1 MRRHIL
7 AAAGALALSA
17 ILPFTASAQAVRG
30 VTDTEIVIGT
40 YTDLSGV
47 TVAWGVNNSNA
58 IRMAFE
64 EINAKGG
71 IHGRKIRY
79 ILEDNQY
86 QVPRSIQA
94 ANKLIN
100 RDNVFLLI
108 ANGGTPMN
116 NAVMPDQLSKG
127 VPNMFPLTSAR
138 SMYEPYHRL
147 KFGLASSYYDQMRS
161 AVKLLAER
169 GRKKIC
175 AMYQDTDFGRDVMD
189 GARDQLKA
197 MNMSLAAETAHKPT
211 DADFSASVAKLKDA
225 GCDAILLGTI
235 VRDTNQIVAAVRKTG
250 WDVPIMAQVAAYDS
264 AVAEVP
270 GGVTEGIE
278 CMTSVLFVGKDDP
291 RPAGLPEELPRQVR
305 PRTQLRRPDRLFRR
319 PGADPGPAERRPQSH
334 AGQLHRRHG
343 EHQELRRHLR
353 LAVDELRPQH
363 PPGLQQELR
372 GGGEERQV
380 GAVAQ
385 GADRLLIPGPSGTG
399 RPRGNA
405 GSFCFMTITCH
416 LHNASSSGIIIS
428 ISIIIIHTHSD
439 DSTPSSCRHFIS
451 ILKQHGAT
459 PRLRSLPRHRDTHAT
474 MRASPP

>member
-127 VPNMFPLTSAR
+127 VPNLFPLTSAR

-161 AVKLLAER
+161 AVKLLAEL

-291 RPAGLPEELPRQVR
+291 RPAVQAFLKNYRDKYGREPNFAAQIGYSAAQVLI
-305 PRTQLRRPDRLFRR
+305 Q
-319 PGADPGPAERRPQSH
+319 
-334 AGQLHRRHG
+334 
-343 EHQELRRHLR
+343 
-353 LAVDELRPQH
+353 
-363 PPGLQQELR
+363 GLQ
-372 GGGEERQV
+372 
-380 GAVAQ
+380 
-385 GADRLLIPGPSGTG
+385 
-399 RPRGNA
+399 NA
-405 GSFCFMTITCH
+405 GRNLTLDSFIAGME
-416 LHNASSSGIIIS
+416 S
-428 ISIIIIHTHSD
+428 IKNFD
-439 DSTPSSCRHFIS
+439 DIFGSPSMSYGPNIRQGS
-451 ILKQHGAT
+451 NKSYVAVVKNGKWEQSLKEPIGY
-459 PRLRSLPRHRDTHAT
+459 
-474 MRASPP
+474 

>member
-291 RPAGLPEELPRQVR
+291 RPAVQAFLKNYRDKYGREPNFAAQIGYSAAQVLI
-305 PRTQLRRPDRLFRR
+305 Q
-319 PGADPGPAERRPQSH
+319 
-334 AGQLHRRHG
+334 
-343 EHQELRRHLR
+343 
-353 LAVDELRPQH
+353 
-363 PPGLQQELR
+363 GLQ
-372 GGGEERQV
+372 
-380 GAVAQ
+380 
-385 GADRLLIPGPSGTG
+385 
-399 RPRGNA
+399 NA
-405 GSFCFMTITCH
+405 GRNLTLDSFIAGME
-416 LHNASSSGIIIS
+416 S
-428 ISIIIIHTHSD
+428 IKNFD
-439 DSTPSSCRHFIS
+439 DIFGSPSMSYGPNIRQGS
-451 ILKQHGAT
+451 NKSYVAVVKNGKWEQSLKEPIGY
-459 PRLRSLPRHRDTHAT
+459 
-474 MRASPP
+474 